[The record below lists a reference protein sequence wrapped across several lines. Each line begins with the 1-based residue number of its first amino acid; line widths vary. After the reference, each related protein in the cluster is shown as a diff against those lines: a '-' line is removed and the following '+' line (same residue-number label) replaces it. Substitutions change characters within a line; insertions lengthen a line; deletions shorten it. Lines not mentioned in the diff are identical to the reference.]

1 MNAQKCALSLYP
13 PDVVGDRALIRLDM
27 ATCIVRSKDIRSGLD
42 NATDTLLAMPEDH
55 RADIFLRYAW
65 RVAQAVPPR
74 QRSMPEV
81 GEYCDLLRSL
91 GTENLP

>member
-1 MNAQKCALSLYP
+1 
-13 PDVVGDRALIRLDM
+13 
-27 ATCIVRSKDIRSGLD
+27 
-42 NATDTLLAMPEDH
+42 MPEDY